1 MGFDPLKGGVPEIQ
15 DIARDVYEYFWKEM
29 YRPYVGLHKKGGYG
43 GSDKEFRKL
52 FDAVTN
58 NDESAM
64 LEWYKRNPGKISERM
79 RAVQGDTPL
88 IGLIKTCFGRLEED
102 KLLDTYGRQL
112 GGMRWLLKGMISF
125 EANRWERL
133 VVRLVGLCKVSD
145 LIVTDFKGQNA
156 FMLAVNANRI
166 EIVKA
171 MLEKG
176 VDPDLKD
183 YRGRAALHECIRM
196 GLSDCAR
203 LLIDR
208 GCSVSLTQDSDG
220 LKPIH
225 MAVVFGHADI
235 AQMILSKDP
244 RVIRDMDE
252 RRGWTPLEVVQC
264 LLNNDDARRISED
277 RIRLG
282 EHKPP
287 SRDDLV
293 AVYDVLKAAEK
304 GRIG

>member
-1 MGFDPLKGGVPEIQ
+1 
-15 DIARDVYEYFWKEM
+15 
-29 YRPYVGLHKKGGYG
+29 
-43 GSDKEFRKL
+43 
-52 FDAVTN
+52 
-58 NDESAM
+58 
-64 LEWYKRNPGKISERM
+64 
-79 RAVQGDTPL
+79 
-88 IGLIKTCFGRLEED
+88 
-102 KLLDTYGRQL
+102 
-112 GGMRWLLKGMISF
+112 
-125 EANRWERL
+125 
-133 VVRLVGLCKVSD
+133 
-145 LIVTDFKGQNA
+145 
-156 FMLAVNANRI
+156 MLAVNANRI

-252 RRGWTPLEVVQC
+252 QRGWTPLEVVQC

-277 RIRLG
+277 RIRSG
-282 EHKPP
+282 GHKPP

-304 GRIG
+304 GHIG